1 MSSSATAKASAYR
14 GRGGG
19 GGGGG
24 APPEQD
30 GRPMDEYQG
39 PDEGVY
45 MHTHT
50 VLAPKDVSSCDVCCG
65 TVHFCLCCLYCC
77 IVLESTYIFVR
88 TYVCVYMYVQ
98 MYVCLC
104 VCLDVRCM
112 CICG

>member
-1 MSSSATAKASAYR
+1 MLSSATAEASAYR
-14 GRGGG
+14 GRGGGGG

-50 VLAPKDVSSCDVCCG
+50 VLAPKDVSSWDMCCG
-65 TVHFCLCCLYCC
+65 TVHFCL
-77 IVLESTYIFVR
+77 VLSVLLFHV
-88 TYVCVYMYVQ
+88 
-98 MYVCLC
+98 
-104 VCLDVRCM
+104 
-112 CICG
+112 

>member
-1 MSSSATAKASAYR
+1 MLSSTTAEASAYR

-30 GRPMDEYQG
+30 GQPMDEYQG

-50 VLAPKDVSSCDVCCG
+50 VLAPKDVSSCDECCR
-65 TVHFCLCCLYCC
+65 TVHFCLVLSVLLYR
-77 IVLESTYIFVR
+77 VR
-88 TYVCVYMYVQ
+88 MQVCV
-98 MYVCLC
+98 C
-104 VCLDVRCM
+104 VCVWWCSRG
-112 CICG
+112 IVH